1 MSLKRLQGVL
11 KTSRKTKNCYAEDL
25 LTTSSRR
32 PEDQQMFTGKIPT
45 VLTDFNKKLRDI
57 NNKVTPYNTKNV
69 RVKIKLEEH
78 TSFC

>member
-1 MSLKRLQGVL
+1 
-11 KTSRKTKNCYAEDL
+11 
-25 LTTSSRR
+25 
-32 PEDQQMFTGKIPT
+32 MFTGKIPT